1 MIFDLLQDRNAAADN
16 RIPGVA
22 VAVVT
27 NIQDPNGE
35 GRIKV
40 KYPWRDVEDES
51 DWVRMITFMAGDQMG
66 GYFLPEVG
74 DEVLVAF
81 ENGDID
87 HPIVLGALWSGRM
100 KPPESNNDGKN
111 NLRLIKS
118 RSGHKVILND
128 EDGKETIE
136 IIDKSGKNKIVID
149 TAANKITVQTD
160 KDIELKAPQGKIS
173 LDAQELELKSSANT
187 KIQAGANMEIKA
199 SANNKVE
206 GGANMDVKAGAI
218 LTVQGSMVK
227 IN

>member
-1 MIFDLLQDRNAAADN
+1 MIFDLMQDRSTATDR

-27 NIQDPNGE
+27 NIKDPQGE

-51 DWVRMITFMAGDQMG
+51 DWARMITFMAGNEMG

-87 HPIVLGALWSGRM
+87 HPIILGALWSGNM
-100 KPPESNNDGKN
+100 KPPESNSDGKN

-128 EDGKETIE
+128 ENGKETIE
-136 IIDKSGKNKIVID
+136 IIDKSEKNKIVID
-149 TAANKITVQTD
+149 TAKNTITIQTD

-218 LTVQGSMVK
+218 LTVQGSLVK